1 MAESL
6 ADVLLGKW
14 PRSVVKGEVM
24 EGPRQVS
31 PVYSQQTSEYP
42 FPEDFMKEKKFD
54 PQIDYPLASRR
65 PDLVKTLS
73 GLDFSEISLENVSS
87 GKIPPQEIRIS
98 PETLEY
104 QARIAKAHG
113 RFQLANN
120 FRRAAELTRIPD
132 EEVLK
137 IYNALRPHQATKED
151 LLEIAKDI
159 EKKYKAK
166 INGRFI
172 REAIEVY
179 EKRNLLKEEHRG
191 GENHG

>member
-1 MAESL
+1 
-6 ADVLLGKW
+6 
-14 PRSVVKGEVM
+14 
-24 EGPRQVS
+24 
-31 PVYSQQTSEYP
+31 
-42 FPEDFMKEKKFD
+42 MKEKKFD
-54 PQIDYPLASRR
+54 PRRDYPLASQR
-65 PDLVKTLS
+65 PGLIKTLS
-73 GLDFSEISLENVSS
+73 GLDFSEITLENVSS

-120 FRRAAELTRIPD
+120 FRRAAELTKVPD

-166 INGRFI
+166 INARFI
-172 REAIEVY
+172 REAIKVY
-179 EKRNLLKEEHRG
+179 ERRDLLKKVQRVG
-191 GENHG
+191 DNHGTIQTI